1 MEEILN
7 KIKELNGFSER
18 RDDLNKKQA
27 DIKTKQDELK
37 TLQTK
42 RSMTMDSINTPV
54 LDEQIQALEIEIE
67 GLNKTYKQESQKTR
81 EEFENEKAELR
92 RLIERQKSLYK
103 RRDSLEQER
112 AKGLEE
118 VKKGRE
124 EAEKEFSERN
134 EEIVEK
140 VSQEWNR
147 RKIYEQILED
157 AKATHENMVKA
168 FSEGKLVSQADLRR
182 VLDEISANEKKI
194 EDIDSKISGM
204 KQKFENDKQAR
215 MAELDDYEDR
225 VNHYT
230 TIEDNMEEI
239 DDLEHLAMSLNS
251 FTFDNLDMLKNSPVV
266 ASLMKSFEIGKAKT
280 SEPQTARQNEKKDVT
295 GEQPTQRLEIQEP
308 VTQDAKK
315 TDNSKDKKLEP
326 VELSDKRLPVRSFW
340 EIYNDTCTQHVGSIA
355 RNINKLAHMNVLPD
369 KNEDT
374 VHKALNVL
382 LTVFKAP
389 TKLLAKIPNA
399 IMGTDKKIA
408 EMKENIDNLT
418 PEEFQVLVESPER
431 VNEMFGGKVKDEFD
445 RDYLDSQFMK
455 QYKVNNAYL
464 DAVRTRL
471 GRERGLGIEYYR
483 NQADTA
489 YQKIQELESIG
500 QENWTEEQQ
509 IEYNKNMNNYQR
521 SIEEGKKLQAE
532 LDSFDEG
539 AKKKSSAYRNIS
551 GWFLAKF
558 NPDNRDENAK
568 MAELAKSRRKA
579 GRDGNV
585 TEVSALTGKMQ
596 RLLRENTDIRG
607 GRKNYIDIGS
617 YSIESPVETL
627 DRGPQTKGRLLLT
640 NIAVVTSAVGVI
652 NQVKENMANREMV
665 EAHNKHLEQVNEA
678 NKEFK
683 VNGEAKV
690 SDSPDAPQTEEA
702 IARQTV
708 EAGWNRGERGD
719 LDATNWT
726 FNQTYRQR
734 DFQTHTEG
742 AQVANETESLIQQG
756 DALGAL
762 KNATDY
768 YTRVQDA
775 NRVDI
780 QDYIPT
786 HTQYDYTAF
795 NFGDSADMAKVYDFF
810 ANGVVPYETTVNG
823 VMADLMPALR
833 EGVDLNG
840 VIFAGANALYQAQ
853 REGRNNEKDF
863 RENLRTQRTPD
874 EPKSKRKTLKELHGV
889 TVENGAKVTSGG
901 SIENGAKMLR
911 YKSGRTRKG
920 IKIMPDLSKK
930 EDKDNAEER

>member
-7 KIKELNGFSER
+7 KIKKLNGLLER
-18 RDDLNKKQA
+18 RDDINKKQA
-27 DIKTKQDELK
+27 EIKTKQAELK
-37 TLQTK
+37 ILQTK
-42 RSMTMDSINTPV
+42 RSMTMDSITTTV
-54 LDEQIQALEIEIE
+54 LDEQIQALETEIE
-67 GLNKTYKQESQKTR
+67 GLNETYKQESQKAR

-134 EEIVEK
+134 EEIVEE
-140 VSQEWNR
+140 VAQAWSR

-168 FSEGKLVSQADLRR
+168 FSEGKLVSQADLKS

-194 EDIDSKISGM
+194 EDIDSNISRM
-204 KQKFENDKQAR
+204 KQEFENDKQAR
-215 MAELDDYEDR
+215 MAEIDDYEER

-230 TIEDNMEEI
+230 TVEDNMEEI

-266 ASLMKSFEIGKAKT
+266 ASLMKRFEIGKVKT
-280 SEPQTARQNEKKDVT
+280 SEPRTTRQNEEKDIT
-295 GEQPTQRLEIQEP
+295 GEQPTQSIEIQEP
-308 VTQDAKK
+308 VD
-315 TDNSKDKKLEP
+315 
-326 VELSDKRLPVRSFW
+326 LSDKRLPVRSFW

-389 TKLLAKIPNA
+389 TKLIAKIPNA

-500 QENWTEEQQ
+500 QDNWTEEQK
-509 IEYNKNMNNYQR
+509 IEYNENMTNYQR

-568 MAELAKSRRKA
+568 MAELAKSRREA
-579 GRDGNV
+579 GRDRNV

-607 GRKNYIDIGS
+607 GKKNYIDIGS

-640 NIAVVTSAVGVI
+640 NIALVTSAVGVI
-652 NQVKENMANREMV
+652 NQVKENVANREMV

-678 NKEFK
+678 NTEFK
-683 VNGEAKV
+683 VSGEAKV

-756 DALGAL
+756 DTLGAL

-823 VMADLMPALR
+823 IMADLMPALR

-863 RENLRTQRTPD
+863 RENLRAQRMPD
-874 EPKSKRKTLKELHGV
+874 KQKSEGEDIKELHRAK
-889 TVENGAKVTSGG
+889 VENGAKVTSGATVENG
-901 SIENGAKMLR
+901 AKVVSGATVENGAKMLR
-911 YKSGRTRKG
+911 YERGRTRKG